1 MSANEF
7 VTRVLNVWPHLKDDV
22 SFGAF
27 AHDIEE
33 KQNQGWEFKDV
44 LSYLRTF
51 EEVSPIPDD
60 ADEKEAMRLEA
71 MYLER
76 RARIEAKYLD
86 GNVELYEVRFSSL
99 APLNSR

>member
-1 MSANEF
+1 MNKEEF
-7 VTRVLNVWPHLKDDV
+7 VARSIAAFPQLKEV
-22 SFGAF
+22 EYISAF
-27 AHDIEE
+27 EQDIGECFDR
-33 KQNQGWEFKDV
+33 GWEYKDV

-60 ADEKEAMRLEA
+60 TDEEQAMRLEA

-86 GNVELYEVRFSSL
+86 GNVELHVVRFEAL
-99 APLNSR
+99 APMISR